1 LNLPIKLDMEM
12 LPRKNL
18 IFIFILLLFNTLQI
32 SSQSKYEAR
41 KLTWDFSI
49 SSGYFFGGPSNKL
62 DDFLNSTGYNWELM
76 RKNYLPLLFDINKAI
91 SSNLRVGLNIC
102 IFKQDLLWETNG
114 WSNSNFNTVIVNP
127 YLSYS
132 YKGIV
137 TLDAGPSI
145 NRVSFFHSTGTSL
158 EDDETHLKAG
168 FILKSNLKYPQ
179 KTRLYFQF
187 ETLYSY
193 GGTISPYYHIENS
206 THQYTYPTLHVDNLP
221 INVFYVGFGL
231 GIRLY
236 KKIDKCRI
244 LF

>member
-1 LNLPIKLDMEM
+1 LPIKLDMEIQ
-12 LPRKNL
+12 PRKNL
-18 IFIFILLLFNTLQI
+18 LFIFILLLFNTLQI
-32 SSQSKYEAR
+32 SSQSKNDAR
-41 KLTWDFSI
+41 KVIWDFSF

-62 DDFLNSTGYNWELM
+62 DNFLNNSGYNWEL
-76 RKNYLPLLFDINKAI
+76 REKNYLPLSFDINKTI
-91 SSNLRVGLNIC
+91 SSKLRVGIYLC
-102 IFKQDLLWETNG
+102 TLKQDLLWETYG
-114 WSNSNFNTVIVNP
+114 WSNSNFNTIIINP

-132 YKGIV
+132 YKSIV
-137 TLDAGPSI
+137 SINAGPAI

-168 FILKSNLKYPQ
+168 FILKSNIKYPP

-206 THQYTYPTLHVDNLP
+206 TRQYTYTTLHVYNLP
-221 INVFYVGFGL
+221 INYFYVGFGL

-236 KKIDKCRI
+236 KKID
-244 LF
+244 